1 MHFKIYHIMIDKRR
15 QGMSNILATLVLI
28 GAAIGGGGLLLVL
41 STDMINTQFANE
53 SIGITSA
60 KISNTDV
67 ESWLTISIKNTGNG
81 QIESLIVTVNGLQSE
96 FEESFIPDIL
106 VPSKGTALTVSLEE
120 LVTEGTSVLVV
131 VSGNTTSGGG
141 VISEALTIRP

>member
-1 MHFKIYHIMIDKRR
+1 MTYKRR

-41 STDMINTQFANE
+41 STDMIQTQFASE

-60 KISNTDV
+60 KISNTNS

-81 QIESLIVTVNGLQSE
+81 QIESLIVTVKGLTSE
-96 FEESFIPDIL
+96 FEES
-106 VPSKGTALTVSLEE
+106 VPA
-120 LVTEGTSVLVV
+120 
-131 VSGNTTSGGG
+131 
-141 VISEALTIRP
+141 IYQPRPVKAKAVWLLS

>member
-1 MHFKIYHIMIDKRR
+1 MINKRR

-60 KISNTDV
+60 KISNTDS

-81 QIESLIVTVNGLQSE
+81 QIESLIVTVNGLQSA
-96 FEESFIPDIL
+96 FEESFVPDIL
-106 VPSKGTALTVSLEE
+106 VPSKGTALTVSLGE

-131 VSGNTTSGGG
+131 VSGDTASGGG
-141 VISEALTIRP
+141 VISETVTLRP

>member
-1 MHFKIYHIMIDKRR
+1 
-15 QGMSNILATLVLI
+15 MSNILATLVLI
-28 GAAIGGGGLLLVL
+28 GAAVVGGGLLLVL

-60 KISNTDV
+60 KISNTNV

-81 QIESLIVTVNGLQSE
+81 QIESLIVTVKGLTSE
-96 FEESFIPDIL
+96 FEESFTPDTL
-106 VPSKGTALTVSLEE
+106 VPSKGTALTVSLGE
-120 LVTEGTSVLVV
+120 LVIEGTSVLVV
-131 VSGNTTSGGG
+131 VTGNTTSGGG

>member
-1 MHFKIYHIMIDKRR
+1 MINKRR
-15 QGMSNILATLVLI
+15 QGMSNLLATLVLI
-28 GAAIGGGGLLLVL
+28 GAAVGGGGLLYAL
-41 STDMINTQFANE
+41 STDMINTQFASE

-67 ESWLTISIKNTGNG
+67 ESWLTISIKNTGDS
-81 QIESLIVTVNGLQSE
+81 QIDTLIVTVNGMASA
-96 FEESFIPDIL
+96 FKASFSPDIL
-106 VPSKGTALTVSLEE
+106 VPSKGTALTVSLQE

-141 VISEALTIRP
+141 VISEALTVRP

>member
-1 MHFKIYHIMIDKRR
+1 MINKRR

-60 KISNTDV
+60 KISNTDS

-81 QIESLIVTVNGLQSE
+81 QIESLIVTVNGMKAA
-96 FEESFIPDIL
+96 FVESFIPDTLI
-106 VPSKGTALTVSLEE
+106 PSKGTALTVSLGE

-131 VSGNTTSGGG
+131 VSGDTVSGGG
-141 VISEALTIRP
+141 VISETVTLRP